1 MEVVAI
7 ANQKGGCGKTTTA
20 VNLSA
25 CLATKGK
32 KVLLIDLDPQGS
44 ATTHLAINNFE
55 NTMYEAMMGDLS
67 LSQLATPTEINGLDI
82 IPADK
87 RLGKAEMEIAGKSI
101 AREKILKPK
110 IQNQNAYDFIIIDTP
125 PNLGFLTINAM
136 VASNTVL
143 VPIQTEFFAIQG
155 LSMILDLAK
164 AISEGLGQDLKLRY
178 LRIMIVGAVLL
189 LLACLCVP
197 VAAVT
202 NHVNSTISK
211 IQFDTEN
218 DITIRNASFY
228 DQGRPVLAVVFKD
241 NINNTFGQIAFRR
254 FSDVPTTSYLN
265 SQCFQEIEKKY
276 GVDSSRNIL
285 FNGDNVTAVTT
296 YDRTWGRNITQA
308 NIGFGHDVVTLI
320 VKAEDFERVLGSFK
334 YSAIS

>member
-25 CLATKGK
+25 CLAAKGK

-44 ATTHLAINNFE
+44 ATTHLAISNFE
-55 NTMYEAMMGDLS
+55 NTMYEAMLGDLS
-67 LSQLATPTEINGLDI
+67 LSQLTTPTDIDGLDI

-101 AREKILKPK
+101 ARERILKPK
-110 IQNQNAYDFIIIDTP
+110 IQTQNDYDFIIIDTP

-136 VASNTVL
+136 VASDTVL

-178 LRIMIVGAVLL
+178 LLTMYDARTKMGKEVITRVRELL
-189 LLACLCVP
+189 G
-197 VAAVT
+197 
-202 NHVNSTISK
+202 
-211 IQFDTEN
+211 D
-218 DITIRNASFY
+218 D
-228 DQGRPVLAVVFKD
+228 VFKVVIPRSIKLAEAPSYGKPIHLID
-241 NINNTFGQIAFRR
+241 PEAPAAKAYSQLAGEVIA
-254 FSDVPTTSYLN
+254 
-265 SQCFQEIEKKY
+265 
-276 GVDSSRNIL
+276 
-285 FNGDNVTAVTT
+285 
-296 YDRTWGRNITQA
+296 
-308 NIGFGHDVVTLI
+308 
-320 VKAEDFERVLGSFK
+320 
-334 YSAIS
+334 

>member
-1 MEVVAI
+1 MEIVAI

-25 CLATKGK
+25 CLAAKGK

-44 ATTHLAINNFE
+44 ATTHLAISNFE
-55 NTMYEAMMGDLS
+55 NTMYEVMLGDLNI
-67 LSQLATPTEINGLDI
+67 SQLTTPTAIKGLDI

-110 IQNQNAYDFIIIDTP
+110 IQTQKAYDFIIIDTP

-136 VASNTVL
+136 VASDTVL

-178 LRIMIVGAVLL
+178 LLTMYDARTKMGKEVITRVRELL
-189 LLACLCVP
+189 G
-197 VAAVT
+197 
-202 NHVNSTISK
+202 
-211 IQFDTEN
+211 D
-218 DITIRNASFY
+218 D
-228 DQGRPVLAVVFKD
+228 VFKVVIPRSIKLAEAPSYGKPIHLID
-241 NINNTFGQIAFRR
+241 PEAPAAKAYSQLADEVIA
-254 FSDVPTTSYLN
+254 
-265 SQCFQEIEKKY
+265 
-276 GVDSSRNIL
+276 
-285 FNGDNVTAVTT
+285 
-296 YDRTWGRNITQA
+296 
-308 NIGFGHDVVTLI
+308 
-320 VKAEDFERVLGSFK
+320 
-334 YSAIS
+334 

>member
-25 CLATKGK
+25 CLAAKGK
-32 KVLLIDLDPQGS
+32 RVLLIDLDPQGS

-67 LSQLATPTEINGLDI
+67 LSQLTTPTEINGLDI

-101 AREKILKPK
+101 ARERILKPK
-110 IQNQNAYDFIIIDTP
+110 IQTQHGYDFIIIDTP

-136 VASNTVL
+136 VASDTVL

-178 LRIMIVGAVLL
+178 LLTMYDARTKMGKEVITRVRELL
-189 LLACLCVP
+189 GE
-197 VAAVT
+197 
-202 NHVNSTISK
+202 
-211 IQFDTEN
+211 D
-218 DITIRNASFY
+218 
-228 DQGRPVLAVVFKD
+228 VFKVV
-241 NINNTFGQIAFRR
+241 IPRSIKLAEA
-254 FSDVPTTSYLN
+254 PSYGKPIHLIDPEAPAAKAY
-265 SQCFQEIEKKY
+265 SQLADEVIQ
-276 GVDSSRNIL
+276 
-285 FNGDNVTAVTT
+285 
-296 YDRTWGRNITQA
+296 
-308 NIGFGHDVVTLI
+308 
-320 VKAEDFERVLGSFK
+320 
-334 YSAIS
+334 

>member
-25 CLATKGK
+25 CLAAKGK

-44 ATTHLAINNFE
+44 ATTHLAISDFD

-67 LSQLATPTEINGLDI
+67 LSEITKPTEINRLDI

-101 AREKILKPK
+101 ARERILKPK
-110 IQNQNAYDFIIIDTP
+110 VKSQSAYDFIIIDTP

-136 VASNTVL
+136 VASDTVL

-164 AISEGLGQDLKLRY
+164 AISEGLGQDLKLKY
-178 LRIMIVGAVLL
+178 LLTMYDARTKMGKEVITRVRELL
-189 LLACLCVP
+189 GE
-197 VAAVT
+197 
-202 NHVNSTISK
+202 
-211 IQFDTEN
+211 D
-218 DITIRNASFY
+218 
-228 DQGRPVLAVVFKD
+228 VFKVV
-241 NINNTFGQIAFRR
+241 IPRSIKLAEA
-254 FSDVPTTSYLN
+254 PSYGKPIHLIDPESLASKAY
-265 SQCFQEIEKKY
+265 SQLADEVIQ
-276 GVDSSRNIL
+276 
-285 FNGDNVTAVTT
+285 
-296 YDRTWGRNITQA
+296 
-308 NIGFGHDVVTLI
+308 
-320 VKAEDFERVLGSFK
+320 
-334 YSAIS
+334 

>member
-25 CLATKGK
+25 CLAAKGK

-44 ATTHLAINNFE
+44 ATTHLAISNFE
-55 NTMYEAMMGDLS
+55 NTMYEAMLGDLS
-67 LSQLATPTEINGLDI
+67 LSQLTMPTEINGLDI

-101 AREKILKPK
+101 ARERILKPK
-110 IQNQNAYDFIIIDTP
+110 IQKQNAYDFIIIDTP

-136 VASNTVL
+136 VASDTVL

-178 LRIMIVGAVLL
+178 LLTMYDARTKMGKEVITRVRELL
-189 LLACLCVP
+189 G
-197 VAAVT
+197 
-202 NHVNSTISK
+202 
-211 IQFDTEN
+211 D
-218 DITIRNASFY
+218 D
-228 DQGRPVLAVVFKD
+228 VFKVVIPRSIKLAEAPSYGKPIHLID
-241 NINNTFGQIAFRR
+241 PESPAAKAYSQLADEVIA
-254 FSDVPTTSYLN
+254 
-265 SQCFQEIEKKY
+265 
-276 GVDSSRNIL
+276 
-285 FNGDNVTAVTT
+285 
-296 YDRTWGRNITQA
+296 
-308 NIGFGHDVVTLI
+308 
-320 VKAEDFERVLGSFK
+320 
-334 YSAIS
+334 

>member
-25 CLATKGK
+25 CLAAKGK

-55 NTMYEAMMGDLS
+55 NTMYEAMLGDLN
-67 LSQLATPTEINGLDI
+67 LSQLSTPTEINGLDI

-101 AREKILKPK
+101 ARERILKPK
-110 IQNQNAYDFIIIDTP
+110 IQTQNAYDFIIIDTP

-136 VASNTVL
+136 VASDTVL

-178 LRIMIVGAVLL
+178 LLTMYDARTKMGKEVITRVRELL
-189 LLACLCVP
+189 G
-197 VAAVT
+197 
-202 NHVNSTISK
+202 
-211 IQFDTEN
+211 N
-218 DITIRNASFY
+218 D
-228 DQGRPVLAVVFKD
+228 VFKVVIPRSIKLAEAPSYGKPIHLID
-241 NINNTFGQIAFRR
+241 PEAPAAKAYFQLANEVIA
-254 FSDVPTTSYLN
+254 
-265 SQCFQEIEKKY
+265 
-276 GVDSSRNIL
+276 
-285 FNGDNVTAVTT
+285 
-296 YDRTWGRNITQA
+296 
-308 NIGFGHDVVTLI
+308 
-320 VKAEDFERVLGSFK
+320 
-334 YSAIS
+334 

>member
-25 CLATKGK
+25 CLAAKGK

-55 NTMYEAMMGDLS
+55 NTMYEAMLGDLN
-67 LSQLATPTEINGLDI
+67 LSRLTTPTEINGLDI

-101 AREKILKPK
+101 ARERILKPK
-110 IQNQNAYDFIIIDTP
+110 IQTQNAYDFIIIDTP

-136 VASNTVL
+136 VASDTVL

-178 LRIMIVGAVLL
+178 LLTMYDARTKMGKEVITRVRELL
-189 LLACLCVP
+189 G
-197 VAAVT
+197 
-202 NHVNSTISK
+202 
-211 IQFDTEN
+211 D
-218 DITIRNASFY
+218 D
-228 DQGRPVLAVVFKD
+228 VFKVVIPRSIKLAEAPSYGKPIHLID
-241 NINNTFGQIAFRR
+241 PEAPAAKAYSQLADEVIA
-254 FSDVPTTSYLN
+254 
-265 SQCFQEIEKKY
+265 
-276 GVDSSRNIL
+276 
-285 FNGDNVTAVTT
+285 
-296 YDRTWGRNITQA
+296 
-308 NIGFGHDVVTLI
+308 
-320 VKAEDFERVLGSFK
+320 
-334 YSAIS
+334 

>member
-1 MEVVAI
+1 MKVVAI

-25 CLATKGK
+25 CLATKGE

-44 ATTHLAINNFE
+44 ATTHLAISNFE

-67 LSQLATPTEINGLDI
+67 LSQLTTPTEINGLEI

-101 AREKILKPK
+101 ARERILKPK
-110 IQNQNAYDFIIIDTP
+110 VRGQNAYDFIIIDTP

-136 VASNTVL
+136 VASDTVL

-178 LRIMIVGAVLL
+178 LLTMYDARTKMGKEVITRVRELL
-189 LLACLCVP
+189 G
-197 VAAVT
+197 
-202 NHVNSTISK
+202 K
-211 IQFDTEN
+211 D
-218 DITIRNASFY
+218 
-228 DQGRPVLAVVFKD
+228 VFKVVIPRSIKLAEAPSYGKPIHLID
-241 NINNTFGQIAFRR
+241 PESPAAIA
-254 FSDVPTTSYLN
+254 Y
-265 SQCFQEIEKKY
+265 SQLADEVI
-276 GVDSSRNIL
+276 
-285 FNGDNVTAVTT
+285 A
-296 YDRTWGRNITQA
+296 
-308 NIGFGHDVVTLI
+308 
-320 VKAEDFERVLGSFK
+320 
-334 YSAIS
+334 

>member
-1 MEVVAI
+1 MEIVAI

-25 CLATKGK
+25 CLAAKGK

-44 ATTHLAINNFE
+44 ATTHLAITNFE

-67 LSQLATPTEINGLDI
+67 LSQLTTSTEINGLEI

-101 AREKILKPK
+101 ARERILKPK
-110 IQNQNAYDFIIIDTP
+110 VRGQNTYDFIIIDTP

-136 VASNTVL
+136 VASDTVL

-178 LRIMIVGAVLL
+178 LLTMYDARTKMGKEVITRVRELL
-189 LLACLCVP
+189 G
-197 VAAVT
+197 
-202 NHVNSTISK
+202 K
-211 IQFDTEN
+211 D
-218 DITIRNASFY
+218 
-228 DQGRPVLAVVFKD
+228 VFKVVIPRSIKLAEAPSYGKPIHLID
-241 NINNTFGQIAFRR
+241 PESPAAIA
-254 FSDVPTTSYLN
+254 Y
-265 SQCFQEIEKKY
+265 SQLADEVI
-276 GVDSSRNIL
+276 
-285 FNGDNVTAVTT
+285 A
-296 YDRTWGRNITQA
+296 
-308 NIGFGHDVVTLI
+308 
-320 VKAEDFERVLGSFK
+320 
-334 YSAIS
+334 